1 MKHIF
6 LLLLLAGTIYKSS
19 AQVVT
24 KGMEILELAK
34 ISDYYTNADNLS
46 MDMLFTYS
54 DSANAAAIV
63 EQINGK
69 YKIQYGRFWSM
80 LDSIETITGNQYNV
94 SVYHKDSI
102 ITIYQNKEKPDIM
115 SVPFMDSLYYEAFI
129 DSININTLNS
139 TRNIVRVFFKPNAQY
154 RSYELV
160 YHKDSLYIDRFA
172 YYITD
177 LDSLSDVTSGVIKVG
192 VQFYNYST
200 AVIDGNYFNES
211 KFIYRSNNQ
220 FYTRPLYTGYRIILA
235 NRTEE
240 NEEVIPEQEF

>member
-6 LLLLLAGTIYKSS
+6 LLIVLAATMNKSK

-24 KGMEILELAK
+24 KGMEILELAR
-34 ISDYYTNADNLS
+34 ISDYYTNAENLS

-54 DSANAAAIV
+54 DSANIATIV
-63 EQINGK
+63 DQINGK
-69 YKIQYGRFWSM
+69 YKIQYGRYWSM

-94 SVYHKDSI
+94 SIYHKDSI
-102 ITIYQNKEKPDIM
+102 ITIYENKEKPDIM
-115 SVPFMDSLYYEAFI
+115 SVPFMDSLYYDAFI
-129 DSININTLNS
+129 DSININSLNS
-139 TRNIVRVFFKPNAQY
+139 SQNIVRVFFKPNAQY

-172 YYITD
+172 YYIND
-177 LDSLSDVTSGVIKVG
+177 LDSLPEVTSGVIKVG

-211 KFIYRSNNQ
+211 KFVYRSNNQ
-220 FYTRPLYTGYRIILA
+220 FYTRPLYAGFRIMLA
-235 NRTEE
+235 NRTEQ
-240 NEEVIPEQEF
+240 NEVVPEEEL

>member
-1 MKHIF
+1 MKRIFLF
-6 LLLLLAGTIYKSS
+6 LLLIAMINKSK

-24 KGMEILELAK
+24 KGMEILELAR

-54 DSANAAAIV
+54 DSANVAAIV
-63 EQINGK
+63 DQINGK

-102 ITIYQNKEKPDIM
+102 ITIYENKDKPDIM
-115 SVPFMDSLYYEAFI
+115 SAPFMDSLYYESFI
-129 DSININTLNS
+129 DSININSLNS
-139 TRNIVRVFFKPNAQY
+139 TQNIVRVFFKPNAQY

-172 YYITD
+172 YYVTD
-177 LDSLSDVTSGVIKVG
+177 LDSLSDITSGVIKVG

-200 AVIDGNYFNES
+200 AVIDGTYFNEA

-220 FYTRPLYTGYRIILA
+220 FYSRLLYTGFRIMLA
-235 NRTEE
+235 NRTETD
-240 NEEVIPEQEF
+240 VVPED